1 MPLKQIKHKEYYV
14 PEAPY
19 PYPPIRSGIFLGSSG
34 QGKSHLM
41 LSLLTGPYKDLHSRV
56 IIVSPSVHVDPLWQ
70 VWKDFVKAHYDWAE
84 EETMFDHY
92 DEGKLREIIDTHKR
106 INQEVKRRHKG
117 KGRCKLYS
125 LCIFFDDMSDDSRF
139 HDSHG
144 LIAEIF
150 LRHRHNY
157 IQAICSSQKWRSLS
171 TAVRGQACWIC
182 MFGMRS
188 ADERK
193 AALSEFNGMY
203 PMKVVE
209 QFLEEATRE
218 RFGFLSVNML
228 APSRG
233 EVFFKNF
240 EYRMLP

>member
-1 MPLKQIKHKEYYV
+1 
-14 PEAPY
+14 
-19 PYPPIRSGIFLGSSG
+19 
-34 QGKSHLM
+34 
-41 LSLLTGPYKDLHSRV
+41 
-56 IIVSPSVHVDPLWQ
+56 
-70 VWKDFVKAHYDWAE
+70 
-84 EETMFDHY
+84 MFGHY
-92 DEGKLREIIDTHKR
+92 DEGALRGIIDTHKR

-117 KGRCKLYS
+117 KGKCKLFS
-125 LCIFFDDMSDDSRF
+125 LCIFFDDMSDDNRF

-171 TAVRGQACWIC
+171 TAVRGQVCWIC

-193 AALSEFNGMY
+193 AALSEFNGVY
-203 PMKVVE
+203 PTKVVE

-218 RFGFLSVNML
+218 CFGFFVCQYASP
-228 APSRG
+228 ATRRG
-233 EVFFKNF
+233 FLQTL
-240 EYRMLP
+240 RI